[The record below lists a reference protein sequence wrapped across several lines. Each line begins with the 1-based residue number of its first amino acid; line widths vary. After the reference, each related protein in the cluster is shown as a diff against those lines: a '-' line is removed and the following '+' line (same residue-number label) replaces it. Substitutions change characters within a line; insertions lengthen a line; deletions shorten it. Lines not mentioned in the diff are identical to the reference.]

1 MEGNVSKNKKNWIIA
16 IILIPVA
23 AVGFYYTLSDPPI
36 WWVGILAAVIGLAL
50 MVLMGWIAIHP
61 GK

>member
-1 MEGNVSKNKKNWIIA
+1 MGGIVSKNKKNWMIA

-23 AVGFYYTLSDPPI
+23 AVGFSFTLSDPPV

-50 MVLMGWIAIHP
+50 MVLMGWIAIRP

>member
-1 MEGNVSKNKKNWIIA
+1 MSKNKKNWMIA
-16 IILIPVA
+16 VLLILVA
-23 AVGFYYTLSDPPI
+23 AVGFSYTLSDPPM

-50 MVLMGWIAIHP
+50 MVLMGWIAVRP